1 MVTQGLVKELW
12 NHELGHPREG
22 KDGGIGRA
30 GCRARNNVSTHAL
43 LHSGA
48 PDDLVGMTELI

>member
-1 MVTQGLVKELW
+1 VKELW

>member
-1 MVTQGLVKELW
+1 MNELR

-30 GCRARNNVSTHAL
+30 GYRAGSNVSTHVL

-48 PDDLVGMTELI
+48 HDDLVGAMELI